1 MFRIALALFIGSSLA
16 FRVQVP
22 GLVEITSPGGREAVT
37 GLVTIHGT
45 ADHPLFIRYDLS
57 FSLDPDPTD
66 TWFNIGEPVEARVI
80 DDRLGIWDTSG
91 ITDGNY
97 RLRLRVSF
105 QDGGSISMVVDGLQ
119 VRNYTPLEALES
131 EPIVQIETT
140 ATPVPT
146 VESARIESSAQA
158 QKGNVNPLLM
168 GAFGGGVLLIALGAY
183 VRLRRALRLQAARMK
198 SRQAHRRSQR
208 NKGKP

>member
-1 MFRIALALFIGSSLA
+1 
-16 FRVQVP
+16 
-22 GLVEITSPGGREAVT
+22 
-37 GLVTIHGT
+37 
-45 ADHPLFIRYDLS
+45 
-57 FSLDPDPTD
+57 
-66 TWFNIGEPVEARVI
+66 
-80 DDRLGIWDTSG
+80 
-91 ITDGNY
+91 
-97 RLRLRVSF
+97 
-105 QDGGSISMVVDGLQ
+105 MVVDGLQ